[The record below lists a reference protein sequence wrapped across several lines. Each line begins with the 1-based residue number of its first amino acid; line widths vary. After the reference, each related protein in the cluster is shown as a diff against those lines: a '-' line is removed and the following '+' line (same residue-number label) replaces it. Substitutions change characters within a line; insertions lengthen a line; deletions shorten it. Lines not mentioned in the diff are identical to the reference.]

1 MSKSA
6 FLNAIEAYMLTR
18 RYSLRTIKTYQYWIK
33 SFIIFHGKAHPDSM
47 GRDEIE
53 SFLTYLAV
61 NRKVSSSTQALALNA
76 LMFLYNKYLEKP
88 IEDMKEFKRAK
99 RKRKIPVVLTQDEVK
114 LLLSNMHG
122 VHRLMASILYGSG
135 LRNIELLR
143 LRVND
148 IDHDLLQIRIWNG
161 KGFKHRISTLAPELL
176 PAINRQIQHV
186 RALLEEDMASG
197 EFAGVWLP
205 DALSRKYINA
215 NKELGWQYLF
225 PSIHRS
231 IEPGTSNIRRH
242 HSDETIVN
250 KAIRKAKHKAGIK
263 KQVTSHTLRHSFAT
277 HLLQRGAD
285 IRTVQTQLGHVDV
298 KTTEIYMHVLKQ
310 GAHGVRSPLSDL
322 FIE

>member
-33 SFIIFHGKAHPDSM
+33 AFIIFHGKAHPDSM

-53 SFLTYLAV
+53 AFLTYLAV

-88 IEDMKEFKRAK
+88 IEDMNEFKRAK
-99 RKRKIPVVLTQDEVK
+99 RKRKMPVVLTQDEVK

-148 IDHDLLQIRIWNG
+148 IDHDHLQVRIWNG
-161 KGFKHRISTLAPELL
+161 KGFKHRVSTLAPELL
-176 PAINRQIQHV
+176 PAINRQIKHV
-186 RALLEEDMASG
+186 QTLLEEDLASD

-205 DALSRKYINA
+205 DALSRKYKNA

-225 PSIHRS
+225 PSVRLS
-231 IEPGTSNIRRH
+231 IEPGTTNIRRH
-242 HSDETIVN
+242 HLDETNIN
-250 KAIRKAKHKAGIK
+250 KAIRKAKINAGIR

-277 HLLQRGAD
+277 HLLQKGAD
-285 IRTVQTQLGHVDV
+285 IRTVQTQLGHADV
-298 KTTEIYMHVLKQ
+298 KTTEIYTHVLKQ

-322 FIE
+322 FVE